1 MVLLMNIL
9 VLCDD
14 IEEIE
19 LASDESDQTAE
30 HTDNIHPNMV
40 LIDLYLWIHIFFS
53 YYILLLL

>member
-1 MVLLMNIL
+1 MNIL